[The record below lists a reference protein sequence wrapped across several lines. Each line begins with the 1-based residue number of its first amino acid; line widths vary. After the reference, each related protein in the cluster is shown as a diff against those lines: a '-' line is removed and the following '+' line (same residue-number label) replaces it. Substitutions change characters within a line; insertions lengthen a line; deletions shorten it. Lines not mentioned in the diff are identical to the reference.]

1 MDIKEVRSLL
11 ALAETTN
18 ITRTAERLNLSPS
31 AIFKQLRLL
40 EEELGVKLY
49 EKTGRTLRITQAAEV
64 LLPHLRGLLTQHE
77 AALGALEE
85 WKGLRSGTLRIGTG
99 PTFCNYVLPAL
110 LETYRRQF
118 PAIEPFIEAGHSAP
132 ILDSLRK
139 GLLDVAFLL
148 AAGMHDSPDLHVEA
162 SWEFEIALVTGS
174 PRKPRR
180 CHLRDLAAEPFIL
193 YKPGAVF
200 ERLIDGYFAEHKFE
214 PRVVMRF
221 DNAEGIK
228 TMLRMGRGLTM
239 LPQWMVEAEV
249 ERKQFSLV
257 RLHEPPLTT
266 RLAMITRKSSFRP
279 APVSSFIEMA
289 RAWCW
294 GKPTRQVVCSSTA
307 V

>member
-18 ITRTAERLNLSPS
+18 ITRAAERLHLSPS

-40 EEELGVKLY
+40 EDELGVKLY
-49 EKTGRTLRITQAAEV
+49 EKTGRTLRLTQAAEV

-77 AALGALEE
+77 AALLALEE
-85 WKGLRSGTLRIGTG
+85 WKGLRGGSLRIGTG

-110 LETYRRQF
+110 LESYRGHY
-118 PAIEPFIEAGHSAP
+118 PHIEPFVESGHSAP
-132 ILDSLRK
+132 ILNSLRQ
-139 GLLDVAFLL
+139 GLLDVVFLL
-148 AAGMHDSPDLHVEA
+148 AAGVADSPDLQVEA
-162 SWEFEIALVTGS
+162 WWEFEIALVTGG
-174 PRKPRR
+174 PRASRR

-193 YKPGAVF
+193 YKPGTLF
-200 ERLIDGYFAEHKFE
+200 ERLIDGYFAQHKFE

-239 LPQWMVEAEV
+239 LPRWTVEAEL
-249 ERKQFSLV
+249 RGKQFSLV
-257 RLHEPPLTT
+257 RLHEAPLTA
-266 RLAMITRKSSFRP
+266 RLAMITRKSSFFP

-289 RAWCW
+289 RRWQW
-294 GKPTRQVVCSSTA
+294 GKAHIAA
-307 V
+307 VADS